1 MCAHLGY
8 GEPAGRLIHVTVSI
22 GIVVYPDDGTA
33 ANTLLKNADVAM
45 YQAKDRGR
53 NNHQFFEAE
62 LNSSA

>member
-1 MCAHLGY
+1 
-8 GEPAGRLIHVTVSI
+8 VSI